1 MQILIYETTDG
12 FSPFE
17 YWLNS
22 IQDQLIRDRVRI
34 RILRLQDGNF
44 GDHKFLSQGVW
55 ELRMNFGGGIRIYYG
70 FFEDK
75 VVLLLSGGN
84 KNTQKRDIQ
93 KAILYMS
100 EFLEVKNEKKI

>member
-1 MQILIYETTDG
+1 
-12 FSPFE
+12 
-17 YWLNS
+17 
-22 IQDQLIRDRVRI
+22 
-34 RILRLQDGNF
+34 
-44 GDHKFLSQGVW
+44 
-55 ELRMNFGGGIRIYYG
+55 MNFGGGIRIYYG